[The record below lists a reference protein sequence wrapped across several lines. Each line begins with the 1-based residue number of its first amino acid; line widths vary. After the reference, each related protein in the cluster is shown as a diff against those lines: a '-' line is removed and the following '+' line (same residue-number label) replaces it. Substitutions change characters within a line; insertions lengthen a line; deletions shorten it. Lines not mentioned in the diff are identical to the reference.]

1 MPQHGASTGWV
12 VSRRMPQLGTST
24 SHEGLLQS
32 TAAGGWVTG
41 PNYRASPQELNVVM
55 NMKSVE
61 SSSSLGVN
69 KRGGDTSLKTHH
81 GFLARHS
88 EPQWKQAGPILRLDE
103 EDALARH

>member
-1 MPQHGASTGWV
+1 
-12 VSRRMPQLGTST
+12 MPQLGTST